1 MATEPRRL
9 DPPVQDQ
16 AVTDRGTFSES
27 WTQHNQAVVDRLGSV
42 QSDLE
47 ALEATVAAN
56 AGITDGSNAPAG
68 QVGEYIETT
77 INAAGIADNTQ
88 VDLGSLS
95 LSAGDWQVSGTARIP
110 SSTLGLT
117 IMQVWV
123 STASAT
129 PQDPYR
135 TQVSLGGGST
145 PVFGTGL
152 RLVTMPRRLSLTATT
167 TVYLGA
173 YVKNAGAGA
182 STIEGFISARRV
194 R

>member
-1 MATEPRRL
+1 MATDPRRL

-16 AVTDRGTFSES
+16 AVTDRGVFSES

-56 AGITDGSNAPAG
+56 AGVTDGSNAPAG

-77 INAAGIADNTQ
+77 INAAAIPDNTS

-95 LSAGDWQVSGTARIP
+95 LTAGDWEVTGTVRFP
-110 SSTLGLT
+110 TSTLGMI
-117 IMQVWV
+117 IMQGWV
-123 STASAT
+123 STVSAT

-135 TQVSLGGGST
+135 TLLSIGGAGT
-145 PVFGTGL
+145 NVFASSN
-152 RLVTMPRRLSLTATT
+152 RLVTMPRRMSLTATT

-182 STIEGFISARRV
+182 STIEGFISARRM